1 MGSGASQTLEY
12 DEPMSAVQEQARL
25 WSYGRQRL
33 GRQAPDAEEALREVV
48 GVYSAHPT
56 GPLSLHARAE
66 SFDEHS
72 FRRLESERLA
82 LRVPAMRTSI
92 HIVPRRTAHLV
103 FWATHKPMSQQSW
116 RIRDAGISEDEY
128 TQLRGAILRIARQP
142 RTARE
147 LREDLGGT
155 EMSLTPVLQTM
166 TFEGVLLRVGAE
178 SLQSNALR
186 YVAADAWLGDGLP
199 KADTEEAL
207 AWLAGEYLRAFGPA
221 RPEDFQWWAGRATR
235 GASDALASVETVEI
249 GDGYLLLAGDLEDFE
264 KAEVPP
270 GTSVDLLPKW
280 DCYTMGYAPDGRQ
293 RFVHPDVQNRIY
305 DADGNGLGVVL
316 VNSTAA
322 GAWSARMAGKHMEV
336 ELDMFERPGSRLK
349 QTIADRLE
357 AVAALLGAGAVSLH
371 WQIG

>member
-1 MGSGASQTLEY
+1 
-12 DEPMSAVQEQARL
+12 MSAVQEQARW

-33 GRQAPDAEEALREVV
+33 GRQAPDAEEALRGVV

-56 GPLSLHARAE
+56 GPLSLHARAK
-66 SFDEHS
+66 SFGEHS
-72 FRRLESERLA
+72 FRRLETERLA

-92 HIVPRRTAHLV
+92 HIVPRQTAHLV

-128 TQLRGAILRIARQP
+128 DQLRSAILRVARRP

-155 EMSLTPVLQTM
+155 ETSLTPVLQTM

-178 SLQSNALR
+178 SLRSNVLR
-186 YVAADAWLGDGLP
+186 YVAADAWLERGLP
-199 KADTEEAL
+199 KADPHEAL

-221 RPEDFQWWAGRATR
+221 RPEDFQWWAGRAAR
-235 GASDALASVETVEI
+235 GALDALTSVEAVEI
-249 GDGYLLLAGDLEDFE
+249 GDGYLLPAADLEDFE
-264 KAEVPP
+264 RAVASP
-270 GTSVDLLPKW
+270 GNSVNLLPKW

-293 RFVHPDVQNRIY
+293 RFVHPDVQDRIY

-316 VNSTAA
+316 VDGTAV
-322 GAWSARMAGKHMEV
+322 GAWSARLAGRRMEV
-336 ELDMFERPGSRLK
+336 ELDMFERPGARLK
-349 QTIADRLE
+349 RAVAERFE
-357 AVAALLGAGAVSLH
+357 AVAALLGTGAVSLH
-371 WQIG
+371 